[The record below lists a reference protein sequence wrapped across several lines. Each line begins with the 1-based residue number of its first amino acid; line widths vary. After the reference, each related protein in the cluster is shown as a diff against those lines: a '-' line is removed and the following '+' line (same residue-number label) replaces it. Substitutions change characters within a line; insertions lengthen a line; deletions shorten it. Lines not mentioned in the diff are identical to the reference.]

1 MEILKL
7 IWCLLKLIIDIFL
20 IWLMIYSFW
29 YGIKIETGNLIIEL
43 YGINK
48 HINK

>member
-1 MEILKL
+1 METLKL
-7 IWCLLKLIIDIFL
+7 IWYLLKLIIDIFL

-48 HINK
+48 HVNK